1 MAAIGTT
8 RGVVAALV
16 AGLVLSAT
24 PVHAVADC
32 AHGRLAAERRYAAEL
47 TRCWLKLVRSD
58 RPEEWALCRARAL
71 AVRDARVLTALRIN
85 GSEGVACAATLL
97 QGAVAQGGMDQIL
110 GEVVLSGS
118 PVVSSCSTRRVRAVG
133 HYLRRNLS
141 CIKRSLGGATAG
153 AELACQ
159 DKADNSLSRNW
170 SRANRR
176 GDCLAL
182 ESSVARDGVA
192 LLMADGL
199 PLAGGVCGNGL
210 LQSTEECDDANQDS
224 DDGCSSDCR
233 LEQCDGNGCGWCPYG
248 STRVDGACLCEAGY
262 QLQGGLCVDVDECA
276 AASHSCAAY
285 ADCVNTDGDYSCAI
299 ACTESSFR
307 QALNDCGGD
316 ARRISFD
323 CKGKVIKVSA
333 SDPLRTV
340 ACDGLLVDGLDSGVI
355 FQLSPVCGGA
365 NSCSADNS
373 GSLFLDLQGNDNV
386 IRRLS
391 VRGFHDG
398 VHVAGRD
405 NLLEEMIFNDNCDDA
420 ITTMESGVGNLF
432 RDVSVNGGCDK
443 CLQLYGDS
451 ALAIGQVG
459 EPGHYNAVFERLV
472 VGNCV
477 QPVRTT
483 AGGRFLFSDS
493 VIAGSPSDRWSCAGP
508 RFSSGPGD
516 SQSVYLD
523 GLLLANCRRGL
534 RLGGEVEAVMSNSII
549 YGSGLRAVR
558 ASADSSLLIADS
570 MLIDNGGGGSAEAAF
585 GGVALVDNAAVDLG
599 GGEVTVDEKLQAS
612 GGRNLLCR
620 NRGPAGQLLDLQNNG
635 SAGQVVSA
643 SSNLW
648 CVDPVFSVE
657 GAAVVAPWTVVNS
670 P

>member
-1 MAAIGTT
+1 VVLLAGFVLPATSVYAA
-8 RGVVAALV
+8 V
-16 AGLVLSAT
+16 
-24 PVHAVADC
+24 DC
-32 AHGRLAAERRYAAEL
+32 TKERLAAERGCAVGL
-47 TRCWLKLVRSD
+47 TRCWLKLVRAD
-58 RPEEWALCRARAL
+58 LPEEWALCRARAM
-71 AVRDARVLTALRIN
+71 VERDERVLTALRTN
-85 GSEGVACAATLL
+85 GSDGVACAAPLL
-97 QGAVAQGGMDQIL
+97 QGRAARGGMDQLL
-110 GEVVLSGS
+110 GEVVFSGS

-133 HYLRRNLS
+133 SYLRRNLS
-141 CIKRSLGGATAG
+141 CSKRSLGGASAG
-153 AELACQ
+153 AELACR
-159 DKADNSLSRNW
+159 DKADDSLSRKW

-176 GDCLAL
+176 GECLAL
-182 ESSVARDGVA
+182 ESSVARNGVA
-192 LLMADGL
+192 LLVTDGL
-199 PLAGGVCGNGL
+199 PLAGAECGDGL
-210 LQSTEECDDANQDS
+210 LQSTEECDDANQAS
-224 DDGCSSDCR
+224 GDGCSDDCR
-233 LEQCDGNGCGWCPYG
+233 LELCDGNDCGWCPYG
-248 STRVDGACLCEAGY
+248 SSWVAGACLCGAGY

-307 QALNDCGGD
+307 QALDDCGGD

-333 SDPLRTV
+333 SDPLRKV

-365 NSCSADNS
+365 NSCSSDNAE
-373 GSLFLDLQGNDNV
+373 SLFLDVQGNDNV

-398 VHVAGRD
+398 VHVAGSG
-405 NLLEEMIFNDNCDDA
+405 NLLEEMAFSDNCDDA
-420 ITTMESGVGNLF
+420 VTTMQAGVGNVF

-451 ALAIGQVG
+451 SLAVGQVG
-459 EPGHYNAVFERLV
+459 EPGHYNAVFERLL

-477 QPVRTT
+477 QPIRTT

-493 VIAGSPSDRWSCAGP
+493 VIAGSRSDRWSCDGP

-516 SQSVYLD
+516 GQSVYLD

-534 RLGGEVEAVMSNSII
+534 RVGGEVGAVVSNSII
-549 YGSGLRAVR
+549 YGSELRAVL

-570 MLIDNGGGGSAEAAF
+570 MVIDNGGGGSAEAGF

-599 GGEVTVDEKLQAS
+599 GGEVTVDEKLQGS
-612 GGRNLLCR
+612 GGGNLLCR

-648 CVDPVFSVE
+648 CIDPVSSVE
-657 GAAVVAPWTVVNS
+657 GAAVVEPWTEVAS